1 MARMEFAKRYG
12 VKIGFKGLK
21 SQNYYTDEIEQI
33 IAIKNEEIE
42 EE

>member
-21 SQNYYTDEIEQI
+21 SRSYYTKESEQI
-33 IAIKNEEIE
+33 TDLKTE
-42 EE
+42 EEPKE